1 MLKKNIN
8 KKMKILIGDIG
19 NTLTKICLCSEKLI
33 IMKEYN
39 IETSKLIKEKN
50 LIQFLKPIIK
60 KNIKKKILF
69 SNVVTKAN
77 KKINKKLKNKKYQVH
92 EIKKLSLKKL
102 IKIKIDKY
110 NQLGSD
116 RIANAIGAY
125 SLYKKNC
132 LIIDFGTATTFDIVR
147 KPGIYEGGVI
157 APGIKL
163 SILNLNQFTASLP
176 IFDLK
181 VNSKTFGKNTK
192 DALNAGFLWGYQGL
206 INNIIKK
213 IKTSFN
219 SNFKIILTGG
229 YSKTFS
235 NFINNNSTIEPN
247 ITIKGI
253 MHIYKNLIK

>member
-1 MLKKNIN
+1 
-8 KKMKILIGDIG
+8 MKILIGDIG
-19 NTLTKICLCSEKLI
+19 NTLTKLCLVNENSRI
-33 IMKEYN
+33 IKEYN
-39 IETSKLIKEKN
+39 IETKKLIVRKN
-50 LIQFLKPIIK
+50 LIKFLNAALNK
-60 KNIKKKILF
+60 KINNKILF
-69 SNVVTKAN
+69 SSVVPKVYLDVN
-77 KKINKKLKNKKYQVH
+77 KFFKTKKYKVY
-92 EIKKLSLKKL
+92 EIKKLPLKNL

-125 SLYKKNC
+125 SLYRKSC

-147 KPGIYEGGVI
+147 NPGIYEGGVI
-157 APGIKL
+157 APGVKL
-163 SILNLNQFTASLP
+163 SILNLNRFTASLP
-176 IFDLK
+176 IFNLK

-213 IKTSFN
+213 IKSSFN
-219 SNFKIILTGG
+219 CDFKIILTGG

-235 NFINNNSTIEPN
+235 KFINNNSTIEPN

>member
-1 MLKKNIN
+1 
-8 KKMKILIGDIG
+8 
-19 NTLTKICLCSEKLI
+19 
-33 IMKEYN
+33 
-39 IETSKLIKEKN
+39 
-50 LIQFLKPIIK
+50 
-60 KNIKKKILF
+60 
-69 SNVVTKAN
+69 
-77 KKINKKLKNKKYQVH
+77 
-92 EIKKLSLKKL
+92 L

-132 LIIDFGTATTFDIVR
+132 LIVDFGTATTIDIVR

-157 APGIKL
+157 APGVKL
-163 SILNLNQFTASLP
+163 SILNLNRFTALLP
-176 IFDLK
+176 IFNLK
-181 VNSKTFGKNTK
+181 VSKKTFGKNTE

-219 SNFKIILTGG
+219 CSFKIILTGG

-235 NFINNNSTIEPN
+235 KFINNNSTIEPN

-253 MHIYKNLIK
+253 MYIYKNLIK

>member
-1 MLKKNIN
+1 MN
-8 KKMKILIGDIG
+8 ILIGDIG
-19 NTLTKICLCSEKLI
+19 NTLTKLCLVNDMFKI
-33 IMKEYN
+33 IKEYN
-39 IETSKLIKEKN
+39 IETQKIIKEKN
-50 LIQFLKPIIK
+50 LIKFLNPIL
-60 KNIKKKILF
+60 NNDIKKKILF
-69 SNVVTKAN
+69 SCVVPKAYQ
-77 KKINKKLKNKKYQVH
+77 KINRFLKIRKYDVY
-92 EIKKLSLKKL
+92 EIKKLSLKEL

-147 KPGIYEGGVI
+147 NPGVYEGGVI
-157 APGIKL
+157 APGVKL
-163 SILNLNQFTASLP
+163 SILNLNRSTATLP
-176 IFDLK
+176 VFHLK
-181 VNSKTFGKNTK
+181 ANLKTFGRNTK

-219 SNFKIILTGG
+219 CSFKIILTGG

-235 NFINNNSTIEPN
+235 KFINNNSTIDPN

>member
-1 MLKKNIN
+1 MQ
-8 KKMKILIGDIG
+8 ILIGDIG
-19 NTLTKICLCSEKLI
+19 NTLTKLCLVDETSLLI
-33 IMKEYN
+33 KEYN
-39 IETSKLIKEKN
+39 IETIKIFKEKN
-50 LIQFLKPIIK
+50 LIKFLNTILSIK
-60 KNIKKKILF
+60 VKKKILF
-69 SNVVTKAN
+69 SSVVPKVYQ
-77 KKINKKLKNKKYQVH
+77 KINKFLKIKKYKVY
-92 EIKKLSLKKL
+92 EIKNLHLEKL

-132 LIIDFGTATTFDIVR
+132 LIVDFGTATTFDIVR

-163 SILNLNQFTASLP
+163 SILNLNRFTASLP
-176 IFDLK
+176 IFNLK
-181 VNSKTFGKNTK
+181 ANQKTFGKNTK

-206 INNIIKK
+206 INNIVKK

-219 SNFKIILTGG
+219 CNFKIILTGG

-235 NFINNNSTIEPN
+235 KFINNNSTIEPN

>member
-1 MLKKNIN
+1 MR
-8 KKMKILIGDIG
+8 ILIGDIG
-19 NTLTKICLCSEKLI
+19 NTLTKLCLVDETSTSI
-33 IMKEYN
+33 KEHS
-39 IETSKLIKEKN
+39 IETAKIIKEKN
-50 LIQFLKPIIK
+50 LIKFLNSILIEEV
-60 KNIKKKILF
+60 KKKILF
-69 SNVVTKAN
+69 SSVVPKVYQ
-77 KKINKKLKNKKYQVH
+77 KINKALKKKKYQVY
-92 EIKKLSLKKL
+92 EIKNLPLKKL
-102 IKIKIDKY
+102 IKIKVDKY

-125 SLYKKNC
+125 SLYEKNC
-132 LIIDFGTATTFDIVR
+132 LIVDFGTATTFDIVR

-157 APGIKL
+157 APGVKL
-163 SILNLNQFTASLP
+163 SILNLNRFTASLP

-181 VNSKTFGKNTK
+181 ANQKTFGKNTK

-206 INNIIKK
+206 VNNIIKK

-219 SNFKIILTGG
+219 CSFKIILTGG

-235 NFINNNSTIEPN
+235 KFINNNSTIEPN

>member
-1 MLKKNIN
+1 
-8 KKMKILIGDIG
+8 MKTLIGDIG
-19 NTLTKICLCSEKLI
+19 NTLTKLCLVDETSTLF
-33 IMKEYN
+33 KEYN
-39 IETSKLIKEKN
+39 IETAKIVGEKN
-50 LIQFLKPIIK
+50 LINFLNPILSK
-60 KNIKKKILF
+60 KVKKKILF
-69 SNVVTKAN
+69 SSVVPKVYQ
-77 KKINKKLKNKKYQVH
+77 KINKLLKKKKYQVY
-92 EIKKLSLKKL
+92 EIKNLHLKKL

-157 APGIKL
+157 APGVKL
-163 SILNLNQFTASLP
+163 SILNLNRFTASLP
-176 IFDLK
+176 VFELK
-181 VNSKTFGKNTK
+181 VNSKTYGKNTK

-206 INNIIKK
+206 INNIVKK

-219 SNFKIILTGG
+219 CSFKIILTGG
-229 YSKTFS
+229 YSKTFFK
-235 NFINNNSTIEPN
+235 FINNNSTIEPN

>member
-1 MLKKNIN
+1 ME
-8 KKMKILIGDIG
+8 ILIGDIG
-19 NTLTKICLCSEKLI
+19 NTLTKLCLINERYRI
-33 IMKEYN
+33 IKVYN
-39 IETSKLIKEKN
+39 IETVKIIKEKN
-50 LIQFLKPIIK
+50 LIKFLNSILSK
-60 KNIKKKILF
+60 KIKKKILF
-69 SNVVTKAN
+69 SSVVPKVYQ
-77 KKINKKLKNKKYQVH
+77 KINKFLKKKKYQAY
-92 EIKKLSLKKL
+92 EIKNLGLKKL

-147 KPGIYEGGVI
+147 SPGVYEGGVI
-157 APGIKL
+157 APGVKL
-163 SILNLNQFTASLP
+163 SILNLNRFTASLP
-176 IFDLK
+176 VFDLK
-181 VNSKTFGKNTK
+181 VNHKTFGKNTK

-206 INNIIKK
+206 INNIVKK

-219 SNFKIILTGG
+219 CSFKIILTGG

-235 NFINNNSTIEPN
+235 KFINNKSTIDPN